1 MVNDK
6 KLKRKIPSLLIDT
19 PAYGDNPEYQHKTRA
34 VERLQRKQPTV
45 FHELMQNISIAIDEL
60 DRAAE
65 EAGFQQVD
73 FKGGKIVR
81 YYKYRKQ
88 NRN

>member
-1 MVNDK
+1 MIRNLNAK
-6 KLKRKIPSLLIDT
+6 S
-19 PAYGDNPEYQHKTRA
+19 PAYGNNPEYQHKKRQYDK
-34 VERLQRKQPTV
+34 LQRKQPTV

-88 NRN
+88 NQN